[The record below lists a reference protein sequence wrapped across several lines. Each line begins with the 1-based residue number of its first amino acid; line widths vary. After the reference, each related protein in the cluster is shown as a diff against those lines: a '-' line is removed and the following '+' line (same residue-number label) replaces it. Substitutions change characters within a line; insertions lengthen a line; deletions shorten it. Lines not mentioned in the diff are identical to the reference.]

1 MTPREGTLRLLL
13 TERRHGIREEKL
25 AEKALTEAEAVVLE
39 AVREGDYEAE
49 EFFSPM
55 EVKKLMDELAGR
67 AAGSSPEPL

>member
-1 MTPREGTLRLLL
+1 M
-13 TERRHGIREEKL
+13 